1 MKKAHILG
9 VLFIL
14 LVTLATG
21 AAAQNGV
28 VTTTMTIQSP
38 SEQIYDLCT
47 QEEVAYSG
55 SVQLVT
61 DTWVDANG
69 ATHVRGRAPQIN
81 VSGVG
86 IDSHNDYHLLA
97 GGELVEMISADLKP
111 FQETLV
117 FRFGLNGAGPAPNE
131 REVTLFHV
139 TVNADGTITAEID
152 PVEFLFKCNGK

>member
-1 MKKAHILG
+1 MI
-9 VLFIL
+9 
-14 LVTLATG
+14 
-21 AAAQNGV
+21 
-28 VTTTMTIQSP
+28 
-38 SEQIYDLCT
+38 
-47 QEEVAYSG
+47 
-55 SVQLVT
+55 
-61 DTWVDANG
+61 DTWVDANGNG

-86 IDSHNDYHLLA
+86 VDSHNDYHLLA
-97 GGELVEMISADLKP
+97 GGELVEMISADFKP

-117 FRFGLNGAGPAPNE
+117 FRFGLNGSGPAPNE